1 MLVKITKAQH
11 DSKGELFMNQ
21 HPIPV
26 LASWV
31 TLACSAMLAG
41 CAAHQPQL
49 SPGHI
54 NAAPPPAGAIPEPV
68 QQSSALAAPLPAPKV
83 ETYSVTVHKVPV
95 QSLLFAL
102 ARDAGMNVDIHPQIE
117 GSVTLNALNQT
128 LPQLLSRIGKQI
140 DMRYEIDGKNL
151 TVLPDAPVW
160 RNYKVDYVNM
170 ARSTNSSV
178 NIATQISTAGG
189 GSNNASNPV
198 GSTQGGNGN
207 NNSTTLVVNR
217 SENNFWYSLEKN
229 IRDLLRE
236 TTLNDVQVDP
246 LAQLNQ
252 QLTSVPGQQA
262 QQGQPGQQQNQAG
275 NFPAPGQA
283 GQYGAQPPMQN
294 TVPNGGQYAPGQQ
307 VPGQNANPGQALD
320 ANGMP
325 LLKLANK
332 GGPSSVVVNVEGG
345 LIAVRATGRQ
355 HEKIAEF
362 LDAVLHSA
370 KRQVLIEATIIEVRL
385 SNEYQQGINWARLT
399 GSLQLRQGQVGTSVL
414 SSGVTPNVTPGIFLL
429 NYVKDSFATTIQL
442 LESFGKVKVL
452 SSPKIS
458 VLNNQTAMLKVVDN
472 NVFFT
477 IKVTP
482 AVISSTGTITT
493 PATYESKL
501 ETVPVGFVMSVTP
514 QISDSDEVTLNV
526 RPTITRIV
534 GYVQDPNP
542 ALATAN
548 VQSRVPVI
556 QARELE
562 SIMKVSNGQIAVMG
576 GLMQDSVDNAKDGV
590 PGLSSLP
597 LVGNLFTYRN
607 EASSKTELVIFMRPV
622 VVKDASID
630 GDYRDYRY
638 LLPGQAPLNSQPYTD
653 GPPAPAVQPQA
664 RLQGDFP

>member
-1 MLVKITKAQH
+1 
-11 DSKGELFMNQ
+11 MNK
-21 HPIPV
+21 HPFPV
-26 LASWV
+26 LACCL
-31 TLACSAMLAG
+31 TAACCSLLAG
-41 CAAHQPQL
+41 CAQQLPL
-49 SPGHI
+49 SPSHI
-54 NAAPPPAGAIPEPV
+54 NEAPRPSGAIPDTV
-68 QQSSALAAPLPAPKV
+68 QQSAALSAPTAAPKV

-102 ARDAGMNVDIHPQIE
+102 ARDAGMNIDIHPGIE

-128 LPQLLSRIGKQI
+128 LPQLLARIARQV

-151 TVLPDAPVW
+151 LVLPDEPVW
-160 RNYKVDYVNM
+160 RNYKIDYVNM

-189 GSNNASNPV
+189 GTGSSGASAG
-198 GSTQGGNGN
+198 GSSGGNGN

-229 IRDLLRE
+229 IRDLLRD
-236 TTLNDVQVDP
+236 TTLNDPLADP

-252 QLTSVPGQQA
+252 QLTSM
-262 QQGQPGQQQNQAG
+262 QGQGQSQGQQQNQGQGGNQPYNGQSAG
-275 NFPAPGQA
+275 QNAGQA
-283 GQYGAQPPMQN
+283 GGQYGTQMP
-294 TVPNGGQYAPGQQ
+294 TVPQTAQAQQTAQGQQ
-307 VPGQNANPGQALD
+307 QVATGNATPLD
-320 ANGMP
+320 ANGLP
-325 LLKLANK
+325 LLKMANK
-332 GGPSSVVVNVEGG
+332 GSPSSVVVNTEGG

-355 HEKIAEF
+355 HEKIREF
-362 LDAVLHSA
+362 LDLVMHSA
-370 KRQVLIEATIIEVRL
+370 KRQVLIEATIMEVRL
-385 SNEYQQGINWARLT
+385 NRDYQQGINWSRLT
-399 GSLQLRQGQVGTSVL
+399 GSLSLRQGQVGTQALPSA
-414 SSGVTPNVTPGIFLL
+414 VTPGATPGIFVL
-429 NYVKDSFATTIQL
+429 NYLKDSFATTIQL

-514 QISDSDEVTLNV
+514 QISDSDQVTLNV

-562 SIMKVSNGQIAVMG
+562 SIMKVDSGQIAVMG
-576 GLMQDSVDNAKDGV
+576 GLMQDSVDNVKDGV

-597 LVGNLFTYRN
+597 LLGDLFTYRN
-607 EASSKTELVIFMRPV
+607 EASTKTELVIFMRPV
-622 VVKDASID
+622 VVRDAGIE

-638 LLPGQAPLNSQPYTD
+638 LLPGQAPLNRQPYTE
-653 GPPAPAVQPQA
+653 GAAEVPVTPPV
-664 RLQGDFP
+664 RLQGDTP

>member
-1 MLVKITKAQH
+1 MLFKIAKAQH
-11 DSKGELFMNQ
+11 DIKGDIFMSK

-26 LASWV
+26 LAPV
-31 TLACSAMLAG
+31 ALACCAMLAG
-41 CAAHQPQL
+41 CAAQQTPL

-54 NAAPPPAGAIPEPV
+54 NEAPRPAGAIPETV
-68 QQSSALAAPLPAPKV
+68 QQSAVLAPPVAAPKV
-83 ETYSVTVHKVPV
+83 ETYSVTVHMVPV

-102 ARDAGMNVDIHPQIE
+102 ARDAGMNIDIHPHIE
-117 GSVTLNALNQT
+117 GLVTLNALNQT
-128 LPQLLSRIGKQI
+128 LPQLLTRISRQV

-151 TVLPDAPVW
+151 TVLPDEPVW
-160 RNYKVDYVNM
+160 RNYKIDYVNM

-189 GSNNASNPV
+189 GASSSGNVSGGNNPGTSSSPV
-198 GSTQGGNGN
+198 VGGNGN

-217 SENNFWYSLEKN
+217 SENNFWYSLERN
-229 IRDLLRE
+229 IRDLLRD
-236 TTLNDVQVDP
+236 TTLNDPLADP
-246 LAQLNQ
+246 LALLNQ
-252 QLTSVPGQQA
+252 QLASVPV
-262 QQGQPGQQQNQAG
+262 QPQSNNPNATPSGSNPPSDSL
-275 NFPAPGQA
+275 NPPA
-283 GQYGAQPPMQN
+283 GQGTRNQ
-294 TVPNGGQYAPGQQ
+294 TGGGVP
-307 VPGQNANPGQALD
+307 LD
-320 ANGMP
+320 ANGLP

-332 GGPSSVVVNVEGG
+332 GKPSSVVVNVEGG

-355 HEKIAEF
+355 HEKVAEF
-362 LDAVLHSA
+362 IDIVQHSV

-385 SNEYQQGINWARLT
+385 SNEYQQGINWSRLT
-399 GSLQLRQGQVGTSVL
+399 GSLRINQGQVGTASL
-414 SSGVTPNVTPGIFLL
+414 PSGITPGSTPGIFLL
-429 NYVKDSFATTIQL
+429 NYAKDSFATTIQL

-458 VLNNQTAMLKVVDN
+458 VMNNQTAMLKVVDN

-542 ALATAN
+542 ALATAS
-548 VQSRVPVI
+548 VVSRVPVI

-562 SIMKVSNGQIAVMG
+562 SIMKVASGQIAVMG
-576 GLMQDSVDNAKDGV
+576 GLMQDSVDDARDGV

-622 VVKDASID
+622 VVKDASIE

-638 LLPGQAPLNSQPYTD
+638 LLPGQTPLNSQPYSE
-653 GPPAPAVQPQA
+653 PLPQA
-664 RLQGDFP
+664 RLQGGSP

>member
-1 MLVKITKAQH
+1 MT
-11 DSKGELFMNQ
+11 Q

-41 CAAHQPQL
+41 CATPQTPL
-49 SPGHI
+49 SPGHV

-68 QQSSALAAPLPAPKV
+68 QQSSALAAPVPAPKV

-102 ARDAGMNVDIHPQIE
+102 ARDAGMNIDIHPQIE

-128 LPQLLSRIGKQI
+128 LPQLLSRIGKQV

-151 TVLPDAPVW
+151 MVLPDAPEW
-160 RNYKVDYVNM
+160 RNYKVDYVNI

-252 QLTSVPGQQA
+252 QLTNVPSQQG
-262 QQGQPGQQQNQAG
+262 QQGQPQNQAG
-275 NFPAPGQA
+275 NLPVTGAT
-283 GQYGAQPPMQN
+283 GQYGAQPPMQGGGQ
-294 TVPNGGQYAPGQQ
+294 NGGLSGSGSGSGSAPGQQ
-307 VPGQNANPGQALD
+307 VAGQSGNPGQALD

-332 GGPSSVVVNVEGG
+332 GSPSSVVVNVEGG

-355 HEKIAEF
+355 HEKIAQF

-399 GSLQLRQGQVGTSVL
+399 GSLSLTQKQVGSAAL
-414 SSGVTPNVTPGIFLL
+414 SSGVTPGATPGIFLL
-429 NYVKDSFATTIQL
+429 NYLKDSFSTTIQL

-482 AVISSTGTITT
+482 AVISSTGTIST

-562 SIMKVSNGQIAVMG
+562 SIMKVGNGQIAVMG
-576 GLMQDSVDNAKDGV
+576 GLMQDSIDNARDGV
-590 PGLSSLP
+590 PGLSGLP

-638 LLPGQAPLNSQPYTD
+638 LLPGQAPLNTQPYTD
-653 GPPAPAVQPQA
+653 GQPAAGQPQA
-664 RLQGDFP
+664 RLQGGFP

>member
-1 MLVKITKAQH
+1 
-11 DSKGELFMNQ
+11 
-21 HPIPV
+21 
-26 LASWV
+26 
-31 TLACSAMLAG
+31 
-41 CAAHQPQL
+41 
-49 SPGHI
+49 
-54 NAAPPPAGAIPEPV
+54 
-68 QQSSALAAPLPAPKV
+68 
-83 ETYSVTVHKVPV
+83 V

-102 ARDAGMNVDIHPQIE
+102 ARDAGMNIDIHPQIE

-128 LPQLLSRIGKQI
+128 LPQLLGRIGKQV

-198 GSTQGGNGN
+198 GSTQGSGSNGN

-252 QLTSVPGQQA
+252 QLTSVPGQQG
-262 QQGQPGQQQNQAG
+262 QQGQQQNQAG
-275 NFPAPGQA
+275 NFPAAGTT

-294 TVPNGGQYAPGQQ
+294 GGQYTPAQGQQ
-307 VPGQNANPGQALD
+307 APSQNANPAQPLD

-332 GGPSSVVVNVEGG
+332 GSPSSVVVNVEGG

-385 SNEYQQGINWARLT
+385 SNEYQQGINWSRLT
-399 GSLQLRQGQVGTSVL
+399 GSLSLTQKQVGSAAL
-414 SSGVTPNVTPGIFLL
+414 SSGVTPGATPGIFVL
-429 NYVKDSFATTIQL
+429 NYLKDSFSTTIQL

-562 SIMKVSNGQIAVMG
+562 SIMKVGNGQIAVMG
-576 GLMQDSVDNAKDGV
+576 GLMQDSIDNARDGV

-622 VVKDASID
+622 VVKDASIE

-638 LLPGQAPLNSQPYTD
+638 LLPGPAPLNSQPYSD
-653 GPPAPAVQPQA
+653 GPPAAAVQPQA
-664 RLQGDFP
+664 RLQGDSP

>member
-1 MLVKITKAQH
+1 
-11 DSKGELFMNQ
+11 MNK
-21 HPIPV
+21 HPFPV
-26 LASWV
+26 LACCV
-31 TLACSAMLAG
+31 TAACCSLLAG
-41 CAAHQPQL
+41 CAQQLPL
-49 SPGHI
+49 SPSHI
-54 NAAPPPAGAIPEPV
+54 NEAPRPAGAIPETV
-68 QQSSALAAPLPAPKV
+68 QQSAALSAPTAAPKV

-102 ARDAGMNVDIHPQIE
+102 ARDAGMNIDIHPGID

-128 LPQLLSRIGKQI
+128 LPQLLTRIARQV

-151 TVLPDAPVW
+151 LVLPDEPVW
-160 RNYKVDYVNM
+160 RNYKIDYVNM

-189 GSNNASNPV
+189 GTGSSGASSSGNQ
-198 GSTQGGNGN
+198 SGGNGN

-229 IRDLLRE
+229 IRDLLRD
-236 TTLNDVQVDP
+236 TTLNDPLADP

-252 QLTSVPGQQA
+252 QLTSMQGQNQA
-262 QQGQPGQQQNQAG
+262 QNQGQQQNQ
-275 NFPAPGQA
+275 GQA
-283 GQYGAQPPMQN
+283 GSQGGALPYAGQN
-294 TVPNGGQYAPGQQ
+294 AGQGTAQAGGQYAMPSQQGSQAAQGQQ
-307 VPGQNANPGQALD
+307 QLAGGNSNAAPVD
-320 ANGMP
+320 ANGLP
-325 LLKLANK
+325 LLKMANK
-332 GGPSSVVVNVEGG
+332 GAPSSVVVNTEGG

-355 HEKIAEF
+355 HEKIREF
-362 LDAVLHSA
+362 LDLVMHSA
-370 KRQVLIEATIIEVRL
+370 KRQVLIEATIMEVRL
-385 SNEYQQGINWARLT
+385 NRDYQQGINWSRLT
-399 GSLQLRQGQVGTSVL
+399 GSLSLRQGQVGTQALPSA
-414 SSGVTPNVTPGIFLL
+414 VTPGATPGIFVL
-429 NYVKDSFATTIQL
+429 NYLKDSFATTIQL

-482 AVISSTGTITT
+482 AVVSSTGTITT

-562 SIMKVSNGQIAVMG
+562 SIMKVDSGQIAVMG
-576 GLMQDSVDNAKDGV
+576 GLMQDSVDNVKDGV

-597 LVGNLFTYRN
+597 VVGNLFTYRN
-607 EASSKTELVIFMRPV
+607 EASTKTELVIFMRPV
-622 VVKDASID
+622 VVKEASIE
-630 GDYRDYRY
+630 GDFRNYRY
-638 LLPGQAPLNSQPYTD
+638 LLPGQAPLNSQPYSE
-653 GPPAPAVQPQA
+653 GAPLAPVLPQA
-664 RLQGDFP
+664 RLQGDTP

>member
-1 MLVKITKAQH
+1 MGKIAKAQH
-11 DSKGELFMNQ
+11 DFTSNLSMTL
-21 HPIPV
+21 PLTV
-26 LASWV
+26 LASCV
-31 TLACSAMLAG
+31 TAVCCTLLAG
-41 CAAHQPQL
+41 CAAPQL
-49 SPGHI
+49 PLSTSHVD
-54 NAAPPPAGAIPEPV
+54 AAPRVAGAIPEPV
-68 QQSSALAAPLPAPKV
+68 RQSAALPPPSATPRV

-102 ARDAGMNVDIHPQIE
+102 ARDAGMNVDIHPDIA
-117 GSVTLNALNQT
+117 GNVTLNALNQT
-128 LPQLLSRIGKQI
+128 LPQLLARIANQV

-151 TVLPDAPVW
+151 LVMPDAPVW

-189 GSNNASNPV
+189 GAG
-198 GSTQGGNGN
+198 GSGAAATNGNQGSSGN

-229 IRDLLRE
+229 IRDLLRD
-236 TTLNDVQVDP
+236 TTLNDPLVDP

-252 QLTSVPGQQA
+252 QLTALQGPAQGQVQG
-262 QQGQPGQQQNQAG
+262 QQGQQGNQGGNPAALPPGQYGTQMPQVPQQGQQQPNA
-275 NFPAPGQA
+275 APH
-283 GQYGAQPPMQN
+283 P
-294 TVPNGGQYAPGQQ
+294 
-307 VPGQNANPGQALD
+307 NANNNNAAQLD
-320 ANGMP
+320 ANGLP

-332 GGPSSVVVNVEGG
+332 GASSSVVVNTEAG

-355 HEKIAEF
+355 HEKIREF
-362 LDAVLHSA
+362 LDLVTSSA
-370 KRQVLIEATIIEVRL
+370 KRQVLIEATIMEVRL
-385 SNEYQQGINWARLT
+385 NRQYQQGINWARLT
-399 GSLQLRQGQVGTSVL
+399 GSLRLTQGQVGNLALPSA
-414 SSGVTPNVTPGIFLL
+414 VTPGATPGIFVL
-429 NYVKDSFATTIQL
+429 NYLKDSFSTTIQL

-514 QISDSDEVTLNV
+514 QISDSDVVTLNV

-562 SIMKVSNGQIAVMG
+562 SIMKVDSGQIAVMG
-576 GLMQDSVDNAKDGV
+576 GLMQDSVDNTRDGV

-607 EASSKTELVIFMRPV
+607 EASTKTELVIFMRPV
-622 VVKDASID
+622 VVKDASVE
-630 GDYRDYRY
+630 GDFRDYRY
-638 LLPGQAPLNSQPYTD
+638 LLPGQAPLNSEPYTENREVPVARVQ
-653 GPPAPAVQPQA
+653 GEAP
-664 RLQGDFP
+664 